1 MLSRKAAQRS
11 RKVQAVVGALAFAIA
26 ASLLGWLNLAYL
38 TEQWRRYT
46 VTRPYMQ
53 TQIRPYVLGA
63 AREQALKPGGSFKE
77 CATECPEMI
86 VVPAGAFLMGSASS
100 QPNHQSFE
108 QPQHWVTIARPFAV
122 SKFELSFA
130 DWDACAAY
138 GDCEAHIKD
147 SGFGRGRLPVIN
159 VTWDDARRYAAWL
172 AKMTGEPYR
181 LLSEAE
187 YEYVA
192 RAGTQTAYPW
202 GDAIGK
208 NNANCNGCGSR
219 WDDLQ
224 TAPVG
229 SFPPNRFGLY
239 DMVGNVYEWVEDC
252 VHADYRGAPA
262 NGSPWIA
269 GGTCNGRMI
278 RGGSWAD
285 DPIDLRSASRPWSPA
300 TIRRNFIGFRV
311 ARSLNVR

>member
-1 MLSRKAAQRS
+1 MRS
-11 RKVQAVVGALAFAIA
+11 RKPVQRRRKIEAVVGALALAIGA
-26 ASLLGWLNLAYL
+26 GLLVWLNQAYL
-38 TEQWRRYT
+38 AAQWHWHT
-46 VTRPYMQ
+46 VSLPYAQMQ
-53 TQIRPYVLGA
+53 VRPYVLTA
-63 AREQALKPGGSFKE
+63 AKERALKPADSFEE
-77 CATECPEMI
+77 CAKDCPEMI
-86 VVPAGAFLMGSASS
+86 VVPAGSFMMGSPASER
-100 QPNHQSFE
+100 QSFE
-108 QPQHWVTIARPFAV
+108 EPRHDVTILKPFAV

-130 DWDACAAY
+130 EWDACAAY
-138 GDCEAHIKD
+138 GDCDAHIKD
-147 SGFGRGRLPVIN
+147 GGFGRGRLPVIN

-187 YEYVA
+187 YEYAA
-192 RAGTQTAYPW
+192 RAGTQTIYPW
-202 GDAIGK
+202 GDAIGT

-252 VHADYRGAPA
+252 LHADYRGAPA
-262 NGSPWIA
+262 DGSPWIA
-269 GGTCNGRMI
+269 GGSCNGRMI

-285 DPIDLRSASRPWSPA
+285 DPIDLRSASRPWSPV
-300 TIRRNFIGFRV
+300 TVRRNFIGFRV